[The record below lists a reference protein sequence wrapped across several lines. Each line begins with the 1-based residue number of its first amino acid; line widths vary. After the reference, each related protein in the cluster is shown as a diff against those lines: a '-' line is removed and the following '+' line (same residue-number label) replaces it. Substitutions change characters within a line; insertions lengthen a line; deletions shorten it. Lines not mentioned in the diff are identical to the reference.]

1 MDLKS
6 RLKVDLKEAMRN
18 KEITKRDAIQAIN
31 TMIKQ
36 IEVDQRVT
44 LEDADI
50 ISLIQKGIKQRD
62 EAIEQYKQANR
73 EDLIEKEQAQKD
85 IFLQY
90 MPKQLNDEELKASLE
105 DIIQEL
111 GASSMKDMGKV
122 MAQASQKLSSQAD
135 GKRISAIVKELLK

>member
-6 RLKVDLKEAMRN
+6 RLKADLKEAMRN
-18 KEITKRDAIQAIN
+18 KEIVKRDAIRAIN

-44 LEDADI
+44 LEDIDI

-62 EAIEQYKQANR
+62 EAIEQYQKADR
-73 EDLIEKEQAQKD
+73 EDLIKKEQAQKD

-90 MPKQLNDEELKASLE
+90 MPKQLNDEELKSSLK
-105 DIIQEL
+105 DIIQEI
-111 GASSMKDMGKV
+111 GASSMKDMGK
-122 MAQASQKLSSQAD
+122 LC
-135 GKRISAIVKELLK
+135 